1 MSAAN
6 EQQFMLQWKGRQS
19 GPLSLLHIREQLGL
33 GEISRM
39 HQVSFNGRWITLG
52 EFLDKH
58 AGPSPEEKL
67 RAEAAKREQ
76 QMRHKFETELAAERV
91 HRNALEHRLED
102 ARRYPAPTESPKLG
116 QEALEPIQ
124 IKGESDK
131 RILPA
136 FLLVNFFGL
145 LGIHRVYVGKKE
157 SGIAMFVLSITV
169 FGIVITAIWALLDF
183 ASILC
188 GTFTDGEGRK
198 ITKWT

>member
-1 MSAAN
+1 MSTDN

-19 GPLSLLHIREQLGL
+19 GPLSLVLIREQLGS

-39 HQVSFNGRWITLG
+39 HQVNFNGRWITLG

-58 AGPSPEEKL
+58 AGPTPEAKL
-67 RAEAAKREQ
+67 RAEAEKREQ
-76 QMRHKFETELAAERV
+76 QMRHKFEAELAAERV

-116 QEALEPIQ
+116 QEALEPSQIQ
-124 IKGESDK
+124 GESDK

-136 FLLVNFFGL
+136 FLLVNFLGF

-183 ASILC
+183 VSILC